1 MSSTQDPLESPARAG
16 VSTSGT
22 PAAAQPAYVTG
33 TASSTGAGSRLAPG
47 GFKWPSL
54 NVRGVDL
61 FSMWPTVVT
70 IVAIVYSSFRSANYF
85 TSLNFWNILSQ
96 MSVYGIM
103 TMGQTII
110 LTSAGIDLSV
120 GANMSFASVCTG
132 LLFHQGGYPMVVCII
147 GGLAAATGV
156 GLINGLLASQNR
168 AHPFIITLGMQ
179 VFLYA
184 LATQMTG
191 SAPIIGM
198 GWLYS
203 AFGAGFEGTQM
214 PAVAVPFL
222 ISVFVVF
229 AFLRWTSLGRR
240 AFAIGGNEGAAYL
253 SGIPVRRTKVY
264 LYALVGL
271 AAGIAGLVEAGSL
284 DQASYAIGNGYELIS
299 IAMAVVGGTALFG
312 GRGGAFRSLQGVVMY
327 IVVSNAIA
335 LAGYTDNYQNI
346 ALGVIIIFAVMVT
359 RRTQTA

>member
-1 MSSTQDPLESPARAG
+1 MSRTSDSVEPATAATQTNG
-16 VSTSGT
+16 VG
-22 PAAAQPAYVTG
+22 PVKPQPG
-33 TASSTGAGSRLAPG
+33 MITASAPPVGPSSRFNWSNLSLG
-47 GFKWPSL
+47 GF
-54 NVRGVDL
+54 DL
-61 FSMWPTVVT
+61 FSSWPLVVT
-70 IVAIVYSSFRSANYF
+70 IAIIIFSSIRSANYL
-85 TSLNFWNILSQ
+85 TALNFENILSQ
-96 MSVYGIM
+96 MSVFGIM

-110 LTSAGIDLSV
+110 LISAGIDLSV

-132 LLFHQGGYPMVVCII
+132 LLLNQGHYPMWVCII

-156 GLINGLLASQNR
+156 GAINGALASLNR

-203 AFGAGFEGTQM
+203 SFGANIGGTQI
-214 PAVAVPFL
+214 PAVALPFIAAIL
-222 ISVFVVF
+222 
-229 AFLRWTSLGRR
+229 ATYTFLRWSRLGRQ
-240 AFAIGGNEGAAYL
+240 AYAIGGNEEAAYL
-253 SGIPVRRTKVY
+253 SGIPVRRTKIY

-271 AAGIAGLVEAGSL
+271 VAGVAGLVEAGSL
-284 DQASYAIGNGYELIS
+284 DQASYAIGNSYELIS

-312 GRGGAFRSLQGVVMY
+312 GKGGALRSLQGVIMY

-335 LAGYTDNYQNI
+335 LNGYTDNYQNM
-346 ALGVIIIFAVMVT
+346 ALGIIILVAVMVT
-359 RRTQTA
+359 RRTQRA